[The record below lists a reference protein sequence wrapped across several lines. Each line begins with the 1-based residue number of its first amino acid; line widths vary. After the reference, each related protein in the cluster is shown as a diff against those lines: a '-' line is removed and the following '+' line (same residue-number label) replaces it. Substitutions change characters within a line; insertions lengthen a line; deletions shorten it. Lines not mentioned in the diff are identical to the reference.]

1 MPENTAMPEFLH
13 ELLEHLGYFELFLLM
28 FLENLFPPIP
38 SELIMP
44 LAGYQVAQGT
54 MQFWPA
60 VAAGLAGSVLGQTF
74 WYAAARLYG
83 RERFYQAVD
92 RFGRFLGV
100 HSRDLEPADRWFS
113 NHGGM
118 MVFFGR
124 LIPAV
129 RTLISVPAGLV
140 AMPFGR
146 FLLLSA
152 CGSGIWVIFLTV
164 LGQFFGENYGEI
176 ADAMAPFSKIIVGGI
191 AVVAVLWLIIRK
203 RAKKKL

>member
-1 MPENTAMPEFLH
+1 MPEFLH

-100 HSRDLEPADRWFS
+100 HSRDLEPADRWFTR
-113 NHGGM
+113 HGAAV
-118 MVFFGR
+118 VFFGR
-124 LIPAV
+124 LLPAV
-129 RTLISVPAGLV
+129 RTLISVPAGIV

>member
-1 MPENTAMPEFLH
+1 MPDFLN
-13 ELLEHLGYFELFLLM
+13 ELLDHLGYFELFLLM

-83 RERFYQAVD
+83 RARFYQAVD

-113 NHGGM
+113 KHGGL

-124 LIPAV
+124 LLPAV

-146 FLLLSA
+146 FVLLSA
-152 CGSGIWVIFLTV
+152 CGSGIWVMFLTA
-164 LGQFFGENYGEI
+164 LGQFFGENYGAI
-176 ADAMAPFSKIIVGGI
+176 AEAMAPFSKIIAVSLVAI
-191 AVVAVLWLIIRK
+191 AAVWLYRK
-203 RAKKKL
+203 RRRNRAR